1 MPASAAKKLAAI
13 PVSLCPRLAAN
24 TSPTPPLRPNRFP
37 RRLPNPY
44 WPFLVRPS
52 HSQPITVCGCL
63 PLEICRWSP
72 LILTEISEILGSM
85 GRKRTQLSLTPAQRT
100 KLAQRLQM
108 VTEAR
113 AKDRLRFALLA
124 AEGQHTL
131 EDLAVRLGRARSTL
145 QLWLDK
151 FTAGGLAGLLERESP
166 PGWLSPVGR
175 DSVQAELQAGIN
187 AGRWRSAAAIAEWL
201 QAAHGITRA
210 RKSIYYWL
218 KRNGWAAPGVRP
230 ENARRI

>member
-1 MPASAAKKLAAI
+1 MGSPPASKPKGATDACWWRVI
-13 PVSLCPRLAAN
+13 
-24 TSPTPPLRPNRFP
+24 TP
-37 RRLPNPY
+37 
-44 WPFLVRPS
+44 
-52 HSQPITVCGCL
+52 
-63 PLEICRWSP
+63 EICRWSP
-72 LILTEISEILGSM
+72 LILTEKGEILGSM

-210 RKSIYYWL
+210 RKSIFYWL
-218 KRNGWAAPGVRP
+218 KRNGWAAPGIRAA
-230 ENARRI
+230 NARRT

>member
-1 MPASAAKKLAAI
+1 
-13 PVSLCPRLAAN
+13 
-24 TSPTPPLRPNRFP
+24 
-37 RRLPNPY
+37 
-44 WPFLVRPS
+44 
-52 HSQPITVCGCL
+52 
-63 PLEICRWSP
+63 
-72 LILTEISEILGSM
+72 M

-131 EDLAVRLGRARSTL
+131 EDLAVRLGRSRSTL

-175 DSVQAELQAGIN
+175 EAVQAELQAGIN
-187 AGRWRSAAAIAEWL
+187 SGRWRSAAAIAEWL

-218 KRNGWAAPGVRP
+218 GRNGWTAPG
-230 ENARRI
+230 ARLRYLHKFWVVTADPKHGLAASGPLPGSCVAKNHWGRAPAPGSVWNGTPASRKRCSFVV